1 MGKVVARWGFAVL
14 ILAATVAASVRF
26 TLASLTDTRVV
37 QGEVQAG
44 FWSVEPEGCSHGYWK
59 SHMDRWPSAYEPD
72 DLFSVHFADAF
83 PGMTLLDVLEERGGH
98 LDALGRESV
107 AAVLNAADPDVEYA
121 FTEEEIK
128 AMFDTVFQ
136 GADGDYD
143 TLKDQ
148 FEAENQKDCPP

>member
-1 MGKVVARWGFAVL
+1 MTRRFAFL
-14 ILAATVAASVRF
+14 LLAAAAMSFLIGR
-26 TLASLTDTRVV
+26 TLATFTNTQTVE
-37 QGEVQAG
+37 GEVTAG

-59 SHMDRWPSAYEPD
+59 NHLDRWPSAYEPD

-121 FTEEEIK
+121 FTEEEVK